1 MIKRVT
7 IIIAAIACGVAIA
20 WAVPK
25 LREQVEKAKPVPV
38 GIPTAVPEGEGWIDL
53 LDAEHAPYWENLGD
67 DVEIFEIVDGELHVF
82 GVPKSPLRYATYNEK
97 PFDHF
102 ELHIEF
108 KVAEGTNSG
117 LFLRAQPND
126 KIYRGFEVQVIDD
139 FGTPPT
145 KNSSGAIYDVVT
157 PMYNLSRPAGQWN
170 SYDISVRGHSVS
182 IRMNGWLVTQAD
194 FELMTTPLGKFKIAY
209 KDMPPLGHIAFQ
221 DHGGEAW
228 FRNVRVRPVDMG
240 ASEAR

>member
-1 MIKRVT
+1 MTKRTT
-7 IIIAAIACGVAIA
+7 ITVIAIVCVVAIA
-20 WAVPK
+20 WGVPK
-25 LREQVEKAKPVPV
+25 LREEIKRAKPVPV
-38 GIPTAVPEGEGWIDL
+38 GHPTAPPQGEGWIDL

-67 DVEIFEIVDGELHVF
+67 DKEIFEIVDSQLHLL
-82 GVPKSPLRYATYNEK
+82 GVTVSPLRYATYNEK

-102 ELHIEF
+102 DLHVEF

-117 LFLRAQPND
+117 LFLRTQPND
-126 KIYRGFEVQVIDD
+126 EVYRGFEVQIIDD

-145 KNSSGAIYDVVT
+145 KNSTGSIYDVVT
-157 PMYNLSRPAGQWN
+157 PMFNLSRPAGDWN
-170 SYDISVRGHSVS
+170 SFDISVHGHDVS

-228 FRNVRVRPVDMG
+228 YRNVRIRPVDMG
-240 ASEAR
+240 AAEAR